1 MEPGR
6 DRPARLRPA
15 GKFAV
20 RKLGFRFRTPA
31 PIRGTEKT
39 MARTRVLVVD
49 DEQDVRDFCV
59 DALED
64 AGIAA
69 EAARAG
75 PEVLAA
81 VKQREIDLVLS
92 DLRMPGMD
100 GMELLRALRES
111 ASRTDLVIMTGYG
124 SIAGAVEAM
133 RLGAVDYLTK
143 PLELDELISRISS
156 LLDRRDSA
164 LRGAIGEVV
173 EAEGALA
180 GMVGRSPRMHS
191 VFDLVLRFASRR
203 DPVLV
208 CGESGTGKELVARA
222 IHQLSPWRDQP
233 FVAVDCGALSP
244 NLVESELF
252 GHARGAFTGAAME
265 RDGLLTAAKS
275 GTVFLDEIGE
285 LPLPAQAK
293 LLRTLQQR
301 EIRPV
306 GSNRTIRLDARMV
319 AATNRDLEES
329 VKLGEFREDLFYRIN
344 VLAVRLP
351 PLRERKSDIP
361 LLASSFLE
369 KYRDNSRSVTGFASD
384 AVASLVNYDWP
395 GNIRELENYVRRAVA
410 MANGP
415 IVSLADL
422 PEVLQHPARHM
433 AFERTLNPLQEAERK
448 TILEALEG
456 TGGNRLRAA
465 ERLGMGKT
473 TIYKKLKEYGIDL

>member
-1 MEPGR
+1 MKAPPPGK
-6 DRPARLRPA
+6 
-15 GKFAV
+15 GSWV
-20 RKLGFRFRTPA
+20 IA
-31 PIRGTEKT
+31 PSH
-39 MARTRVLVVD
+39 V
-49 DEQDVRDFCV
+49 
-59 DALED
+59 
-64 AGIAA
+64 
-69 EAARAG
+69 
-75 PEVLAA
+75 P
-81 VKQREIDLVLS
+81 
-92 DLRMPGMD
+92 
-100 GMELLRALRES
+100 RAL
-111 ASRTDLVIMTGYG
+111 
-124 SIAGAVEAM
+124 
-133 RLGAVDYLTK
+133 
-143 PLELDELISRISS
+143 
-156 LLDRRDSA
+156 
-164 LRGAIGEVV
+164 
-173 EAEGALA
+173 
-180 GMVGRSPRMHS
+180 
-191 VFDLVLRFASRR
+191 
-203 DPVLV
+203 
-208 CGESGTGKELVARA
+208 
-222 IHQLSPWRDQP
+222 
-233 FVAVDCGALSP
+233 
-244 NLVESELF
+244 
-252 GHARGAFTGAAME
+252 
-265 RDGLLTAAKS
+265 
-275 GTVFLDEIGE
+275 GE